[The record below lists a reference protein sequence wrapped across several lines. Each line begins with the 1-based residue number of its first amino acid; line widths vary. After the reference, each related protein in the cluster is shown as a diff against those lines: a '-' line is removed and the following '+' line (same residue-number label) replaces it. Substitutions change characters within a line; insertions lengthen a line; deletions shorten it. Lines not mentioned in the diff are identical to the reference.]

1 VAYSDYVDMQVELIC
16 LAPAI
21 RIKYLIVTM
30 KRLLILSS
38 IILLSFVSLP
48 NIGCAQR
55 DEVRSEAYVALA
67 EMNKAGVGSYD
78 IEIAKIDQQLRDNQ
92 VSQVKLE
99 QVLTPA
105 LKWVEDKKI
114 TTDINSIPCG

>member
-1 VAYSDYVDMQVELIC
+1 MDYSDYVDMQVELIC

-38 IILLSFVSLP
+38 ITLLSFVTLT
-48 NIGCAQR
+48 NFGCAQR

-67 EMNKAGVGSYD
+67 EMNKTGVSSYD

>member
-1 VAYSDYVDMQVELIC
+1 MAYSDYVDMQVELIC

-114 TTDINSIPCG
+114 TTDINSIPSG

>member
-1 VAYSDYVDMQVELIC
+1 
-16 LAPAI
+16 
-21 RIKYLIVTM
+21 M

>member
-1 VAYSDYVDMQVELIC
+1 MAYSDYVDMQVELIC